1 MTEKYF
7 ILVKVTAN
15 EGLGSRQ
22 TRCKLYKIVTSCL
35 YKRNWRSGTI
45 PYSNKHEA
53 TEEGMHM
60 IFTPGRDLLCDLSE
74 KFYVTCECL
83 IYKKI

>member
-7 ILVKVTAN
+7 ILVRVTN
-15 EGLGSRQ
+15 EGLGSLQ
-22 TRCKLYKIVTSCL
+22 TRRKLYKIVTSC

-45 PYSNKHEA
+45 LGSSEHEG
-53 TEEGMHM
+53 TEKGMHM

>member
-1 MTEKYF
+1 MTIWNNPIGSSEHEGTEK
-7 ILVKVTAN
+7 
-15 EGLGSRQ
+15 
-22 TRCKLYKIVTSCL
+22 
-35 YKRNWRSGTI
+35 
-45 PYSNKHEA
+45 
-53 TEEGMHM
+53 GMHM